1 LLSFKTVRAHGVPNL
16 AKSAE
21 LAFSGR
27 NKNREWGAGLGLKA
41 QATMIDF
48 IGMSIIPMYM

>member
-1 LLSFKTVRAHGVPNL
+1 MSDIVPNL
-16 AKSAE
+16 AKSDE

-41 QATMIDF
+41 QATMIDL
-48 IGMSIIPMYM
+48 IGMSIIPMYI